1 MQVRNHPL
9 MVYTGRPSWPPQWQW
24 ISGSKTV
31 ESAAGEAGTPKRVQK
46 ARVLGNT
53 IFITIETASGDRFTG
68 QLKFDN
74 EIFAETILLLLQKH
88 VGQTIKNIAQ
98 IEIPSIVRSGSF
110 PDDVLGAP

>member
-24 ISGSKTV
+24 ISGPKTV
-31 ESAAGEAGTPKRVQK
+31 ESAAGEAGTLKRVQK

-74 EIFAETILLLLQKH
+74 EIFAERILLLLQKH

-98 IEIPSIVRSGSF
+98 IEIP
-110 PDDVLGAP
+110 